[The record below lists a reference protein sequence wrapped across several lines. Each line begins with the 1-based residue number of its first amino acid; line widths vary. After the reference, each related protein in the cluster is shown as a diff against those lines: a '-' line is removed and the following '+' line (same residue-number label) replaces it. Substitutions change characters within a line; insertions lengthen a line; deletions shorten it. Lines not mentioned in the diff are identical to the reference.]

1 MSISLKPICLTFA
14 ALVLSAP
21 AWAVDLVGVHD
32 LAVENDPRLQAAASR
47 LEATRENKAIARAN
61 LLPQIGVGANLNYGN
76 SDTTY
81 PNPFPPPDRRLVKTD
96 IDTDSYG
103 AELRQSLYRQANYES
118 LDVARGQVSQAEA
131 IYEIA
136 YQDFLLRVAE
146 SYFLVLTLTDGVT
159 FAEAEE
165 KAFQRQYEQAEQR
178 FEVGLTAVTDVH
190 EARASYDNAR
200 ARAIVARNDL
210 EDAKE
215 ALRELTGQYFEQ
227 YDALQE
233 VLPLVEPDPSGA
245 DQWVDI
251 SLRSNPSVL
260 SSRAGLEVAEAN
272 VRLARSGHFP
282 TLDLVGSY
290 NKFNNNKYLYT
301 DPVTGQ
307 QLTGEL
313 ENEESRLLLQLQFP
327 LYQGGRVNAQTRQ
340 ARYLMDAS
348 GQDLDDVQR
357 GVVRQ
362 TQTAYRAV
370 IAGIQ
375 EVEAFEQARISAE
388 SALEATQAGFEVGTR
403 TIVDVLIAE
412 QRKYQ
417 AQRDN
422 SLARHAYII
431 RHLRLKS
438 VAGLLN
444 AEDLRVVNQLLQ

>member
-1 MSISLKPICLTFA
+1 MPITLKTSLLALAAFA
-14 ALVLSAP
+14 LSAP

-32 LAVENDPRLQAAASR
+32 LALQNDPRLQAAASR
-47 LEATRENKAIARAN
+47 LEATRENKSIARAN
-61 LLPQIGVGANLNYGN
+61 LLPQIGGSASMSRGD
-76 SDTTY
+76 SETDI
-81 PNPFPPPDRRLVKTD
+81 PGFPMTIEND
-96 IDTDSYG
+96 IDTNNYRLD
-103 AELRQSLYRQANYES
+103 LRQSLYRQANYEA
-118 LDVARGQVSQAEA
+118 LDVARGQIGQAEA
-131 IYEIA
+131 IYQIA

-146 SYFLVLTLTDGVT
+146 RYFLVLTLTDGVT

-215 ALRELTGQYFEQ
+215 ALRELTGQYFET
-227 YDALQE
+227 YDALRE
-233 VLPLVEPDPSGA
+233 VLPLVEPDPIEA

-251 SLRSNPSVL
+251 ALQSNPSVL
-260 SSRAGLEVAEAN
+260 SSRAALEVAEAN

-282 TLDLVGSY
+282 TLDLIGTL
-290 NKFNNNKYLYT
+290 NRFDNNKYQYT
-301 DPVTGQ
+301 DPITGAQ
-307 QLTGEL
+307 RSGSLTADD
-313 ENEESRLLLQLQFP
+313 SQLQLALTVPF
-327 LYQGGRVNAQTRQ
+327 YQGGRVSAQTRQ
-340 ARYLMDAS
+340 ARYLMDAT

-422 SLARHAYII
+422 SVARHAYII

-438 VAGLLN
+438 VAGLLG
-444 AEDLRVVNQLLQ
+444 AEDLRVVNQLLE